1 MAERIEEPEGFA
13 QLNRRFRPVLMA
25 YFLRRL
31 RNHAEAEDMT
41 QEVFLRLAGHEGFE
55 MQSPE
60 AYIFQ
65 IAANLLHDRGRREK
79 VRSEYRAGIS
89 LIEGRGVDPLDPLRI
104 ASDREALAIL
114 RKGIDEFPERTRT
127 IFLLCRLE
135 NMDRKIVA
143 DAFGISMSTIDREL
157 ARALAFLTSRI
168 RGEASQ

>member
-1 MAERIEEPEGFA
+1 MTGALDEKANFT

-31 RNHAEAEDMT
+31 RNHSEAEDMT
-41 QEVFLRLAGHEGFE
+41 QEVFLRLAGHDEVE

-79 VRSEYRAGIS
+79 VRSEYRAGVS
-89 LIEGRGVDPLDPLRI
+89 MIEGRGVDPLDPLRI
-104 ASDREALAIL
+104 ASDREALSIL
-114 RKGIDEFPERTRT
+114 RKGVAEFPERTRT

-143 DAFGISMSTIDREL
+143 EAFGVSMSTIDREL
-157 ARALAFLTSRI
+157 ARALALLTSRI
-168 RGEASQ
+168 RGEA